1 MQPVARNLILELLS
15 TLREGSA
22 MPVGALVEAG
32 ALFGLSGNNVRVS
45 IARLLAGGQIAR
57 DERGHYRLGD
67 KARAVGRRVRS
78 WRGLNRRTRKWSG
91 AWIAVHAGAAG
102 RAEKAARARALRLL
116 GFAELRSAFWVRPD
130 NLAASVDEVRDELAS
145 LGLPGA
151 DLVFAVRDLDAPSEE
166 RARRLWDVR
175 ELSRRYR
182 DLLRGIDRSSA
193 RLEKLSAGEAMVESF
208 NVGGRA
214 LRQLILDPL
223 LPEEIHPTAEREALF
238 AAMTEYDR
246 LGRLAWAELLGRFG
260 VPHLRAPLD
269 GRFEARSR
277 AAEIARTRGES
288 NDDGRDAR

>member
-1 MQPVARNLILELLS
+1 MQPAARNLILELLS
-15 TLREGSA
+15 TLRDGSA
-22 MPVGALVEAG
+22 MPVGALIEAG

-67 KARAVGRRVRS
+67 KSRAVGRKVRS

-102 RAEKAARARALRLL
+102 RAERAARARALRLL
-116 GFAELRSAFWVRPD
+116 GFAELRPAFWVRPD
-130 NLAASVDEVRDELAS
+130 NLAASVDEVRDELRS

-151 DLVFAVRDLDAPSEE
+151 DLVFAVRDLDAQSEE
-166 RARRLWDVR
+166 RARGLWDVR

-182 DLLRGIDRSSA
+182 ELLRGIDRSST
-193 RLEKLSAGEAMVESF
+193 RLAKLSAGEAMVESF

-214 LRQLILDPL
+214 LRHLIIDPL

-246 LGRLAWAELLGRFG
+246 RGRLAWAELLGRFG

-269 GRFEARSR
+269 GRFEAGSR
-277 AAEIARTRGES
+277 AAEIAHTRGES
-288 NDDGRDAR
+288 NDHGRDAR